1 MDTGVVSRMTI
12 SVKRDRRRAAFT
24 LVELLVVIAIIS
36 MLVAMLLPAVQA
48 ARESGRRSQCL
59 NNLHQIGLAL
69 HHYHDSHKTLPPAWV
84 RDTSATLPPYWAWGT
99 FILPY
104 LEQVPLYGRLDP
116 DAQQVPV
123 PTAANY
129 LQLELSLFQ
138 CPSDKKDA
146 TNTNFRFADAQPYAK
161 SNYVISTSIAYEN
174 ETSRLADVSDGTHC
188 TMLVSERDILKN
200 VAAVWP
206 SCTEDSSASVSFR
219 VNHPINTEYVGLR
232 DADCANGDCPCTRF
246 ALTSQHPGG
255 VNVLFC
261 DGAVHFLS
269 ETIESHPGG
278 DCSISVHNRF
288 PTNNFLYQNLF
299 NRQDGNPAPVPE

>member
-1 MDTGVVSRMTI
+1 MDPGAVNRTSLALQEDGCQRG
-12 SVKRDRRRAAFT
+12 FT

-36 MLVAMLLPAVQA
+36 TLVAMLLPAVQA

-59 NNLHQIGLAL
+59 NHLHQLGLAL

-84 RDTSATLPPYWAWGT
+84 RDTSSTLPPYWAWGT
-99 FILPY
+99 FILPF
-104 LEQVPLYGRLDP
+104 LEQTPLYDRLDP

-138 CPSDKKDA
+138 CPSDKKEA
-146 TNTNFRFADAQPYAK
+146 TNSNFRFADTDAYAK
-161 SNYVISTSIAYEN
+161 SNYVISASMAYEN
-174 ETSRLADVSDGTHC
+174 EPSRLGDASDGTHC
-188 TMLVSERDILKN
+188 TMLVGERDILKN

-206 SCTEDSSASVSFR
+206 CCTEDSSASVSFQ

-232 DADCANGDCPCTRF
+232 DANCANGDSPCTRF

-255 VNVLFC
+255 ANVLFC

-278 DCSISVHNRF
+278 DCGISVAPRF
-288 PTNNFLYQNLF
+288 PINDFLYQNLF
-299 NRQDGNPAPVPE
+299 NRQDGNPAAVPQ